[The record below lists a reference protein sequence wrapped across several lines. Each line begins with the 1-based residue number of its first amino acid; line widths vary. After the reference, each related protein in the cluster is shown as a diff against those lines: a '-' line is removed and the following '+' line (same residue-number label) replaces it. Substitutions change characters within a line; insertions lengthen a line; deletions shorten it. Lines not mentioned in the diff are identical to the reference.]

1 VQLSIPTGPVLA
13 GERSCGTSTR
23 IQTLLH
29 KIETH
34 FVSADRIGFCTWK
47 KKGVRVKIFGSE
59 YPLRGESEEFTKKVA
74 GYVDSMITTIHDKI
88 PEQPPL
94 TISVLA
100 ALKYLRKICL
110 RKREKN
116 KEIVSE
122 FESDIIKISNYLDT
136 SLHTEP

>member
-1 VQLSIPTGPVLA
+1 M
-13 GERSCGTSTR
+13 E
-23 IQTLLH
+23 
-29 KIETH
+29 
-34 FVSADRIGFCTWK
+34 

-100 ALKYLRKICL
+100 ALNITEDLLKE
-110 RKREKN
+110 REKN

-122 FESDIIKISNYLDT
+122 FENEIIKISNYLDT
-136 SLHTEP
+136 SLQTEP